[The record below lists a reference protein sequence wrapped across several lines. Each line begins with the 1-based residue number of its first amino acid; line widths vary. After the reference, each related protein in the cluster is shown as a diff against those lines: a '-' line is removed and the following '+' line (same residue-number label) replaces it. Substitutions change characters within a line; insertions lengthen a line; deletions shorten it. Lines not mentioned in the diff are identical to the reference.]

1 MPRHPSFNFEI
12 EKYHKNYKNE
22 LRFKGI
28 YSRGNLPKRSFVERN
43 FSEVKDEA
51 YIINLGKYSDIG
63 THWVAL
69 YVQNRLE
76 YLSVIK
82 TWKQIFLEYKHVIL

>member
-1 MPRHPSFNFEI
+1 MLSHPSFNFEI

-22 LRFKGI
+22 LRFKGF
-28 YSRGNLPKRSFVERN
+28 YQTGNLPKLSFFERSF
-43 FSEVKDEA
+43 SEIKDDT
-51 YIINLGKYSDIG
+51 YVINLDKYSDIG
-63 THWVAL
+63 THWVVL

-82 TWKQIFLEYKHVIL
+82 T